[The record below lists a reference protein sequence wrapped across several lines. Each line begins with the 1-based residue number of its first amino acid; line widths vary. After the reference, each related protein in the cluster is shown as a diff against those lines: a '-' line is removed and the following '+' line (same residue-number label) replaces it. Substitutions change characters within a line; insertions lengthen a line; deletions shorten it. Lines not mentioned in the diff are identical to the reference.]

1 MPRSFVAFL
10 FHFCNMNFICF
21 NGEILPEQNLFT
33 PQNRGF
39 RYGDGV
45 FETIKIFRGEIL
57 LEEFHFDRLF
67 SSLALLKL
75 IASNNFTQE
84 ILARNILD
92 LCAINKCLNSAR
104 VRLAVFRGKENKAE
118 FVIEASYL
126 DEEINQLNEEGWK
139 IEIYPLVRKTCD
151 AFANLKSA
159 NYLPYVLADLY
170 AKEAGCQESIVLNTY
185 NNLCDASKA
194 NIFLVLK
201 DEVYTPALHQG
212 CVNGV
217 KRRFVIDEL
226 KKEGFT
232 VYQREVDEELLLR
245 ANEVFL
251 TNAIN
256 DMRWVKTFRNK
267 TYGKAFTKEFHRKI
281 FSTIYR

>member
-1 MPRSFVAFL
+1 
-10 FHFCNMNFICF
+10 MNFICF
-21 NGEILPEQNLFT
+21 NGEILPGQNLFT
-33 PQNRGF
+33 PENRGF

-45 FETIKIFRGEIL
+45 FETIKVFRGKIL

-75 IASNNFTQE
+75 IASNNFTRE
-84 ILARNILD
+84 KLVGNILD

-104 VRLAVFRGKENKAE
+104 VRLAIFRGKENKAE
-118 FVIEASYL
+118 FVIEAIYL
-126 DEEINQLNEEGWK
+126 EEGINQLNEEGWK
-139 IEIYPLVRKTCD
+139 IEIYPLVRKSCD

-170 AKEAGCQESIVLNTY
+170 AKEMGCQESIVLNTY

-194 NIFLVLK
+194 NIFFVVK

-232 VYQREVDEELLLR
+232 VYQREVNEELLLG

-251 TNAIN
+251 TNAIT
-256 DMRWVKTFRNK
+256 DIRWVKAFRNK
-267 TYGKAFTKEFHRKI
+267 TYGNTFTKEFYKKN
-281 FSTIYR
+281 FLTVYR